1 MTTPSTRS
9 VPRRIVGVVAAERT
23 YRNLAYLF
31 LRFPL
36 GIAYFSLFLTGVTLG
51 IVLVPLLV
59 GIPILVGVLGAADY
73 AGVIEARIA
82 AALLDV
88 DATWEPTDVGEL
100 SAFGYAKTVVTTPRN
115 YALVVYFL
123 AQFLVGMVA
132 FIALTTGLV
141 LPLALLIAPLVY
153 WLPGVRYQLLG
164 GDGSMITLGPM
175 TMETSV
181 GSGGF
186 DVIVIDTLPEA
197 LVGSVVGVLVLLVA
211 LHLFNAV
218 ASLLGRLTVALF
230 DSAGTTR

>member
-36 GIAYFSLFLTGVTLG
+36 GIAYFSLFLTGLTLG
-51 IVLVPLLV
+51 IVLIPLLV
-59 GIPILVGVLGAADY
+59 GIPILIGVLGAADY
-73 AGVIEARIA
+73 AGVIEAQIA
-82 AALLDV
+82 TALLDV
-88 DATWEPTDVGEL
+88 DAVWEPTDAGEL
-100 SAFGYAKTVVTTPRN
+100 SMIEYAKAVVTSPRH

-123 AQFLVGMVA
+123 AQFLVGVVA
-132 FIALTTGLV
+132 FVALTTGLIV
-141 LPLALLIAPLVY
+141 PLALLVAPLVY

-175 TMETSV
+175 SMETSV

-186 DVIVIDTLPEA
+186 DMIVIDTLPEA
-197 LVGSVVGVLVLLVA
+197 LVASVVGALVLLIA
-211 LHLFNAV
+211 LHLFNGV
-218 ASLLGRLTVALF
+218 ARLLGRLTVAIF
-230 DSAGTTR
+230 DSTGQNR